1 MTQAEQIQQALE
13 VANLPVYE
21 VYQLGTDEVLIC
33 ISFGDWKHEHLA
45 TDLLMSSL
53 GWHKIQE
60 IQTDGW
66 GSDCY
71 SSEHTY
77 IR

>member
-1 MTQAEQIQQALE
+1 MTQIEQIHAAFK
-13 VANLPVYE
+13 VANLPAYDVYE
-21 VYQLGTDEVLIC
+21 IESNEVVVC

-45 TDLLMSSL
+45 TDLLMSTL
-53 GWHKIQE
+53 GWNKIQE
-60 IQTDGW
+60 VQTDGW

-77 IR
+77 TQ